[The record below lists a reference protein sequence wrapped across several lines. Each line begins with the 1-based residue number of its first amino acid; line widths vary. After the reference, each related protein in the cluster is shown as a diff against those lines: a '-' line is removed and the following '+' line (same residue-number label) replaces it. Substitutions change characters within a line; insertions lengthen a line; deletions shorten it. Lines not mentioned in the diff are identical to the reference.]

1 MYRYCGF
8 LDAVETHGP
17 NASGP
22 RGADR
27 IAKTSARHGSENK
40 LHRKGQLRVG
50 TDRITDRRSDTF
62 GGHRSNIPP
71 ARLGDHRFRA
81 VDEPKGTSALLVL
94 RLADRHQY
102 QKEERDHT

>member
-1 MYRYCGF
+1 MCGF
-8 LDAVETHGP
+8 LDAVKTHGP

-22 RGADR
+22 RVTDR
-27 IAKTSARHGSENK
+27 IAEASARHGRENK

-50 TDRITDRRSDTF
+50 TNRIADRRTDTF
-62 GGHRSNIPP
+62 GGHRSNIPQ

-81 VDEPKGTSALLVL
+81 VDEPKGKSTILVL
-94 RLADRHQY
+94 RLADRHQH